1 MEELAERRR
10 QKEAERQSQRQE
22 GIEYLKANVGTLEIG
37 DHAKDGRV
45 LTNIDYLR
53 KQVARKSKNSARWS
67 VAGWRQLEKEFGP
80 AVARAFH
87 DYCVKYWRL
96 YQPQLR
102 SEIGRDTNQ
111 TPGAVVVG
119 LSGLAM
125 EAAGDRSWT
134 KKLSKDEAALA
145 TRYALW
151 ELNGLPGWFGAL
163 FEAHSEAVKEVLVG
177 EMAWELTQPR
187 ANNSAGYVFSR
198 LRWTS
203 VGLGKAL
210 RAEILSLLEKYP
222 EADATALG
230 EALTVVLRYRDPLP
244 LAFAE
249 MAAQRAI
256 AAESDDVKALWLS
269 ALLCVAADKALEIL
283 EEWIADGT
291 EAAVKE
297 LRLSLVLEH
306 VWGDSFHG
314 LSSEHQSFHRAD
326 LLVRLIKLSHVHIDP
341 DKDTA
346 HEGVFSPGLR
356 YDAQDARDQLVKILC
371 ELPGKDTY
379 HGLLELSEF
388 APKEYPR
395 DRMLVLAERRA
406 EADTEHDRWAAEDV
420 QSFAVSAEYGPRS
433 QKELYELALSR
444 LDDIKLELE
453 EGDES
458 EASLLQRTQDE
469 VELRR
474 VIANRLR
481 RSAGGKYT
489 TGSEEELADASRTD
503 IRLHHP
509 DVDARVPIELKIAD
523 AAHWTPAK
531 LRQMLEEQLTAQYML
546 ELRYGVYLLVRR
558 GGPNDQPVF
567 RIDGKDVSSDELAD
581 WLRREGQ
588 ELVKSNA
595 SLDGIE
601 IVTIDLTKRSRRSDN
616 KRASRRSAALMELA
630 PKLAPHSKGR
640 GKSRQHTEGQ
650 GMAPERRKVGL
661 SRAARK
667 RAARP

>member
-1 MEELAERRR
+1 MG
-10 QKEAERQSQRQE
+10 S
-22 GIEYLKANVGTLEIG
+22 
-37 DHAKDGRV
+37 
-45 LTNIDYLR
+45 
-53 KQVARKSKNSARWS
+53 
-67 VAGWRQLEKEFGP
+67 
-80 AVARAFH
+80 
-87 DYCVKYWRL
+87 
-96 YQPQLR
+96 R
-102 SEIGRDTNQ
+102 S
-111 TPGAVVVG
+111 
-119 LSGLAM
+119 
-125 EAAGDRSWT
+125 
-134 KKLSKDEAALA
+134 
-145 TRYALW
+145 
-151 ELNGLPGWFGAL
+151 
-163 FEAHSEAVKEVLVG
+163 
-177 EMAWELTQPR
+177 
-187 ANNSAGYVFSR
+187 
-198 LRWTS
+198 
-203 VGLGKAL
+203 
-210 RAEILSLLEKYP
+210 
-222 EADATALG
+222 
-230 EALTVVLRYRDPLP
+230 
-244 LAFAE
+244 
-249 MAAQRAI
+249 
-256 AAESDDVKALWLS
+256 
-269 ALLCVAADKALEIL
+269 LCVAADKALEIL

-356 YDAQDARDQLVKILC
+356 DHAQDARDQLVKILC

-546 ELRYGVYLLVRR
+546 ESRYGVYLLVRR

-567 RIDGKDVSSDELAD
+567 RIDGKDVSLDELAD